1 MEEQHVICAKMA
13 LWLTCG
19 NWDPIMGFQ
28 MKPFKISI
36 LDNFIDFI
44 QIVLYWLPYG
54 LYFSYLNTFQ
64 LMDKLQLLMLPTR
77 HISKIMTFSNQGIF
91 KPQHLCI
98 QTFWL
103 SRLSRLSREY
113 GINMVLL
120 YMILRT
126 FHKQT
131 LFTYYIIVSGT

>member
-54 LYFSYLNTFQ
+54 LYFSYLNTF
-64 LMDKLQLLMLPTR
+64 
-77 HISKIMTFSNQGIF
+77 
-91 KPQHLCI
+91 
-98 QTFWL
+98 
-103 SRLSRLSREY
+103 
-113 GINMVLL
+113 
-120 YMILRT
+120 
-126 FHKQT
+126 
-131 LFTYYIIVSGT
+131 